1 MNPNYR
7 KLNLTVSPLKITD
20 LTPYYSE
27 WRYPWHCSL
36 DVENILSD
44 ELLQIFKDLSVRPT
58 MVVFFDDARQ
68 TRLFEHCTPHSDIA
82 IRDKK
87 WQTLPCGINW
97 ELNNEITSTV
107 TWFDTS
113 GVEPLIYD
121 INDPIHK
128 LYPFKH
134 IDGIRYLDNLPTI
147 ETLTIKKPENQF
159 PALYRTDICH
169 NVCYT
174 TSEARRTSIS
184 VRFHHEDIPDWETAI
199 AKFAPLFSTEP
210 YIHENTHPGSLDV
223 RQYTEHL
230 PIELQE
236 GYDKLSF
243 IQLLWREI
251 STTYSGT
258 PDLKQKFRRL
268 WSILFK

>member
-20 LTPYYSE
+20 LSPYYSE
-27 WRYPWHCSL
+27 WRYPWHCSE

-44 ELLQIFKDLSVRPT
+44 ELLQVFKDLSVRPT

-68 TRLFEHCTPHSDIA
+68 SRVFEHCTPHTDIA
-82 IRDKK
+82 MRDGK
-87 WQTLPCGINW
+87 WQKLICGINW

-113 GVEPLIYD
+113 KVKPLIYD
-121 INDPIHK
+121 TNDPIHAK

-134 IDGIRYLDNLPTI
+134 IDGIRYLGELPTI

-159 PALYRTDICH
+159 PALYRTDVCH
-169 NVCYT
+169 NVSYT

-184 VRFHHEDIPDWETAI
+184 IRFHHEDIPDWETAV
-199 AKFAPLFSTEP
+199 AKFAPLLSTEP
-210 YIHENTHPGSLDV
+210 YVYENVHPGILDT
-223 RQYTEHL
+223 REYTDFL
-230 PIELQE
+230 PTELQ
-236 GYDKLSF
+236 GDYDNLTTIKKFYRVMSTVYDNAPNLVQKLRSVF
-243 IQLLWREI
+243 
-251 STTYSGT
+251 S
-258 PDLKQKFRRL
+258 K
-268 WSILFK
+268 